1 MTELQ
6 VIGLLAALLTLCG
19 GVVGIWIRI
28 ENRIK
33 LAEKDASTKI
43 EATMGLYRM
52 LNDNLAKHQLHSAE
66 TFVTKSGLRETTEQI
81 MSAISDVKSSVNG
94 LNQRLDRVFEDRSG
108 QK

>member
-1 MTELQ
+1 MTEIQ

-33 LAEKDASTKI
+33 QAEKEAAIKTEAAVVHAQLLAS
-43 EATMGLYRM
+43 
-52 LNDNLAKHQLHSAE
+52 QLGEYKLHVSE
-66 TFVTKSGLRETTEQI
+66 SYVTKSGLRETTEQI
-81 MSAISDVKSSVNG
+81 MSAIGDIKSSVNG
-94 LNQRLDRVFEDRSG
+94 LTTRLDRIIEG